1 MVCFARQAALYWD
14 WQKYCPQI
22 LWNMVRFLHFP
33 ACGRWKE
40 RDFSTMINTINL
52 IECGNQSLKQP
63 YLKHQ
68 LSLTHENPSD
78 GAFTKCISP
87 LIQILEGP
95 APSLGFL
102 FGTFSCCYSCAKC
115 FRWEPYF
122 AVPCTLNREDVSL
135 PFLLVSRRWTSRSVQ
150 PKGLLYYSRAV
161 FTCGGIYGSFARGHT

>member
-1 MVCFARQAALYWD
+1 MPPILNPLMPANLASKQRLYLDLMVCFARQAALYWD

-40 RDFSTMINTINL
+40 RDFLTMINTINL

-102 FGTFSCCYSCAKC
+102 FGTFSCCYWAAPSVLGGVHLND
-115 FRWEPYF
+115 WES
-122 AVPCTLNREDVSL
+122 PCR
-135 PFLLVSRRWTSRSVQ
+135 P
-150 PKGLLYYSRAV
+150 
-161 FTCGGIYGSFARGHT
+161 